1 MVTEAPTRE
10 AVIPEPAVENGWG
23 LMEKSQARVNI
34 TEPSGLARWVRFC
47 RLTHNWEVRL
57 G

>member
-10 AVIPEPAVENGWG
+10 AVIPGPAVENAWG
-23 LMEKSQARVNI
+23 LMEKSQARINI
-34 TEPSGLARWVRFC
+34 TEPSGLARWVMFC